1 MLSLEEAKSKILD
14 QAEPLGSEVVPLS
27 QSLHRFASVEI
38 RAGIDLPPFDNS
50 AMDGYA
56 VKSTDLKKATVGNPV
71 WLQVVGKLGAG
82 EAENLA
88 LENNCCVRIFTGS
101 RLPSDCDA
109 VVMQEDVRLEGE
121 RIVFHEPVQ
130 PFENVRLKGED
141 VRTGTTIIR
150 KGSRIN
156 PTCRALISACGI
168 GAVEVFRRLKIAL
181 LATGNELKEPGAVL
195 RPGEIFES
203 NRLLLSGFL
212 ENIADVVMFPIVR
225 DDPHQTTEA
234 LRKAF
239 AQCDLVLTTG
249 GVSVGEFDFVKD
261 SFVKL
266 GGQIELWKIA
276 IRPGKPF
283 VFGALENQFLFGLPG
298 NPVSALVTF
307 LLLVRPALLKMSGA
321 KNVELPLVEGE
332 LEDELLNNG
341 DRRHFMRVRWEEG
354 KVRRAGPQASH
365 MVGALGDA
373 NGLVDVPPKSRL
385 MKGDAV
391 TIQLWQP
398 DG

>member
-1 MLSLEEAKSKILD
+1 
-14 QAEPLGSEVVPLS
+14 
-27 QSLHRFASVEI
+27 
-38 RAGIDLPPFDNS
+38 
-50 AMDGYA
+50 
-56 VKSTDLKKATVGNPV
+56 
-71 WLQVVGKLGAG
+71 
-82 EAENLA
+82 
-88 LENNCCVRIFTGS
+88 
-101 RLPSDCDA
+101 
-109 VVMQEDVRLEGE
+109 
-121 RIVFHEPVQ
+121 
-130 PFENVRLKGED
+130 
-141 VRTGTTIIR
+141 
-150 KGSRIN
+150 
-156 PTCRALISACGI
+156 
-168 GAVEVFRRLKIAL
+168 
-181 LATGNELKEPGAVL
+181 L

-212 ENIADVVMFPIVR
+212 ENIAEVVMFPIVR

-283 VFGALENQFLFGLPG
+283 VFGALENKFLFGLPG

-373 NGLVDVPPKSRL
+373 NGLVDVPPKTRL

-391 TIQLWQP
+391 KIQLWQL
-398 DG
+398 GG